1 MPNLTNHQN
10 SIVIFTFG
18 TMGHRPDI
26 NDILLGKKRDQWN
39 DRLRFEKNLEN
50 DQAEMIS
57 NADRCSRRRGMQP
70 QGL

>member
-26 NDILLGKKRDQWN
+26 NDILLGKD
-39 DRLRFEKNLEN
+39 EGSME
-50 DQAEMIS
+50 
-57 NADRCSRRRGMQP
+57 
-70 QGL
+70 